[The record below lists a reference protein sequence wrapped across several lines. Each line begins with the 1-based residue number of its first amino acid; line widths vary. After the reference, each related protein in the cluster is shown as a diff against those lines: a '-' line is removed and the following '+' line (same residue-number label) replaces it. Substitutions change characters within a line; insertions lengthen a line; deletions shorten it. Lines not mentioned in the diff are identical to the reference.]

1 MKTKLAIPLILAGL
15 FTVDLLGSDQPE
27 STNVTEVNDFFEL
40 HSGFWLNLHHFLYL
54 QAVLATPDA
63 RKGGAAAVEP
73 SVPVRQMTPEQR
85 AKWDK
90 ALIYYRQ
97 FGNNDPLRDRA
108 LITANYELSDAGNS
122 SSLEGRRL
130 TPEMKTLLEEVAP
143 VYRAL
148 WWNDQ
153 DQKNRQWIERALLL
167 VRRYGRSMSSRT
179 ASVYRTRW
187 PKDKIP
193 VEVVLYANWAGAYT
207 TTNDTL
213 ITVSSVDP
221 ANQGDAALEIL
232 FHEASHALI
241 GSVEQ
246 ALSAQCRL
254 QSVTLKPPTLWH
266 AILFYTTGA
275 LAQEQLPGYTPIADS
290 IGLWARAWP
299 MYIGPLKMDWQ
310 PYLDGKTSFDSA
322 IASLV
327 RDVGHRQETP
337 RVK

>member
-1 MKTKLAIPLILAGL
+1 MKTKLAIVLILAGL
-15 FTVDLLGSDQPE
+15 FTVNLLSTGQQRSENKPE
-27 STNVTEVNDFFEL
+27 INEFFEL

-63 RKGGAAAVEP
+63 RKGGATAVDRT
-73 SVPVRQMTPEQR
+73 VPVRQMTPEQR
-85 AKWDK
+85 TKWDK
-90 ALIYYRQ
+90 SLVYYRQ
-97 FGNNDPLRDRA
+97 FGNSDPLRDRA

-122 SSLEGRRL
+122 SSLDGRRL
-130 TPEMKTLLEEVAP
+130 TPEMRTALEEAAP

-148 WWNDQ
+148 WWDDQ
-153 DQKNRQWIERALLL
+153 DRRNRQWIDRASLL
-167 VRRYGRSMSSRT
+167 VRRYGKNMSSRIS
-179 ASVYRTRW
+179 SVYRTRW
-187 PKDKIP
+187 PTKIP

-241 GSVEQ
+241 GSVQE
-246 ALSAQCRL
+246 ALSNQCKI
-254 QSVTLKPPTLWH
+254 QAVILKPPTLWH

-275 LAQEQLPGYTPIADS
+275 LVREQVPGYTPVADS

-299 MYIGPLKMDWQ
+299 LYIGPLKADWQ

-322 IASLV
+322 VAALV
-327 RDVGHRQETP
+327 KDVGHR
-337 RVK
+337 